1 MLVQHVAGVGHCAGP
16 EWSAFRSALHKPA
29 VMHNLRP
36 YVRKERGVDA
46 KWGVDLGSLAPR
58 AHRGDIP
65 AVEGRVGGG
74 GGRPGRRRVTR
85 IMVVFEAAHKA
96 ACEWYATWM
105 NGK

>member
-1 MLVQHVAGVGHCAGP
+1 MVACGC
-16 EWSAFRSALHKPA
+16 HKATWLPGQAQVFIHGEAQA
-29 VMHNLRP
+29 VRHNLRP

-74 GGRPGRRRVTR
+74 GGR
-85 IMVVFEAAHKA
+85 
-96 ACEWYATWM
+96 
-105 NGK
+105 